1 MVDFTNGNLSGAS
14 PELNS
19 VLLKLDDAK
28 SAITDAIDDA
38 AGAAASAFG
47 AAQNELNGLLDKL
60 QTTVI
65 PELPKLNLQAEIKS
79 LTSQIPGTPSFFSS
93 LANIEKEFG
102 DDIKSAG
109 LSLDTLVSGA
119 TEAIAGG
126 GDPCALVPNLEKETG
141 STEPSVQKP
150 APVKQAAKPAE
161 TEAPSVVNQN
171 PTIVTKTEEIE
182 EKTKDYAVTNEA
194 PTEDTGAYV
203 VSQTTQTVSITKT
216 ETTGG
221 GSTIVRRE
229 PAKVSPPE
237 PQTNVANPETEGF
250 IDRTIRHSEKIKF
263 ENLKISGDKITITG
277 LEEKPH
283 MVLAISIYP
292 GSNANFLVQPKDS
305 RISASFDQPM
315 TKDEYNKLR
324 SIWAKANKPPYY
336 ESNFGNHWITI
347 LGNHYALKE
356 TGPGLDEGTDPAKI
370 NSDGSV
376 TVTSFQGVPD
386 GNHPGNITSVP
397 YLDIRNRGFDR
408 KTNIYK
414 SVYFIVNKGTGD
426 PKGSTG
432 YNFRNENGQRQK
444 DYILNRRYKGFA
456 AEIVYV
462 YLDNYNPDK
471 KA

>member
-19 VLLKLDDAK
+19 VLLKLEDAK
-28 SAITDAIDDA
+28 STITDAIDDA

-182 EKTKDYAVTNEA
+182 EKTVAWTWDE
-194 PTEDTGAYV
+194 PTPPKEDTGEYV

-221 GSTIVRRE
+221 GSTIRRSE
-229 PAKVSPPE
+229 PAKVTPPE
-237 PQTNVANPETEGF
+237 PKTNVANPETEGF
-250 IDRTIRHSEKIKF
+250 VDRPARQRDLIKF
-263 ENLKISGDKITITG
+263 DNLEISGDKITIKG
-277 LEEKPH
+277 LTEKPQL
-283 MVLAISIYP
+283 VSYISIYP
-292 GSNANFLVQPKDS
+292 GANPNFLVKPKDS
-305 RISASFDQPM
+305 RIKEGPLPNMPNNEFLA
-315 TKDEYNKLR
+315 L
-324 SIWAKANKPPYY
+324 KAVFKKEGQPPYY
-336 ESNFGNHWITI
+336 NSDKGDHLITI
-347 LGNHYALKE
+347 LGSRKTSAQRKE
-356 TGPGLDEGTDPAKI
+356 GLGEGGEKATI

-376 TVTSFQGVPD
+376 TVFSYQGVPD
-386 GNHPGNITSVP
+386 GNHPGNINSTKALS
-397 YLDIRNRGFDR
+397 LSSGILSD
-408 KTNIYK
+408 KTGIVSKAKFKK
-414 SVYFIVNKGTGD
+414 SGGR
-426 PKGSTG
+426 
-432 YNFRNENGQRQK
+432 FRNENGLAQTDK
-444 DYILNRRYKGFA
+444 LLNKRYGGYA
-456 AEIVYV
+456 AVIVYV

>member
-19 VLLKLDDAK
+19 VLLKLEDAK
-28 SAITDAIDDA
+28 STITDAIDDA

-221 GSTIVRRE
+221 GSTIVRSE

-250 IDRTIRHSEKIKF
+250 VDRPTRQTDRIKF
-263 ENLKISGDKITITG
+263 ENLEISGDKITIKG
-277 LEEKPH
+277 LTEKPQF
-283 MVLAISIYP
+283 VTGVFIYP
-292 GSNANFLVQPKDS
+292 GANPNFLVQPKDS
-305 RISASFDQPM
+305 RIKKGPLPNMPNNEILA
-315 TKDEYNKLR
+315 L
-324 SIWAKANKPPYY
+324 KAVFKKEGQPPYY
-336 ESNFGNHWITI
+336 NSDNGDHLITI
-347 LGNHYALKE
+347 LGRRISRSEVGNRKKVE
-356 TGPGLDEGTDPAKI
+356 GLGEGGEKATI

-376 TVTSFQGVPD
+376 TVFSYQGVPD
-386 GNHPGNITSVP
+386 GNHPGNINSTKALS
-397 YLDIRNRGFDR
+397 LSSGILSD
-408 KTNIYK
+408 KTGIVSKAKFKK
-414 SVYFIVNKGTGD
+414 SGGR
-426 PKGSTG
+426 
-432 YNFRNENGQRQK
+432 FRNENGLAQTDK
-444 DYILNRRYKGFA
+444 LLNKRYGGYA
-456 AEIVYV
+456 AVIVYV